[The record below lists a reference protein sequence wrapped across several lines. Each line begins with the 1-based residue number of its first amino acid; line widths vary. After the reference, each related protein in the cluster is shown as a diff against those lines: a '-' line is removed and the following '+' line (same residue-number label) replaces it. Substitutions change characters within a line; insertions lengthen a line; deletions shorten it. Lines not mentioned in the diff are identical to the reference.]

1 MIRENQ
7 SLELK
12 ETVSNSFLK
21 TVSAFANYHD
31 GEIIFGVNDEGDV
44 VGIEDI
50 QKTCLSIENQI
61 NDSIKPKPDYSL
73 KTNLDRT
80 ITLSVKKGQNTPYR
94 YHGKAY
100 KRNDTATI
108 EVDEIEENRLV
119 LQGMNLSFEELPS
132 KEQELF
138 FDYLSRKITEALDLE
153 SFNLDTLK
161 SLTLFHVKTGYN
173 NAAALFSDTN
183 SFPGLDIVVFGSS
196 INVMKRRVTLA
207 GQSILKQY
215 YDALDIFRQEYVY
228 EVIEDGVRKKKE
240 CVPIDAFR
248 EAVANALIHRAWDIK
263 ANTKIE
269 MHPDRIIISSPGGL
283 MPEMTEEDYR
293 KGNFSYLRNPIIAN
307 IFRRMNII
315 EAFATGIKRI
325 NELYR
330 HSSSKP
336 LFDVTQGSISVTLPL
351 LNNIEFTA
359 NEEKIFYGM
368 KSNISYTRTE
378 VETISSLNKDTVIRT
393 LNSLIEKGVI
403 MKKGSGKAT
412 VYRKR

>member
-31 GEIIFGVNDEGDV
+31 GEIIFGVNDEGDI

-138 FDYLSRKITEALDLE
+138 FDYLSRKIKEALDLE
-153 SFNLDTLK
+153 SFNKVIKKPIPKIGIAKAEILK
-161 SLTLFHVKTGYN
+161 LKPKSETIQAV
-173 NAAALFSDTN
+173 
-183 SFPGLDIVVFGSS
+183 IVVP
-196 INVMKRRVTLA
+196 ILAPKITPTDCARVK
-207 GQSILKQY
+207 S
-215 YDALDIFRQEYVY
+215 
-228 EVIEDGVRKKKE
+228 
-240 CVPIDAFR
+240 P
-248 EAVANALIHRAWDIK
+248 ALI
-263 ANTKIE
+263 
-269 MHPDRIIISSPGGL
+269 
-283 MPEMTEEDYR
+283 
-293 KGNFSYLRNPIIAN
+293 
-307 IFRRMNII
+307 
-315 EAFATGIKRI
+315 
-325 NELYR
+325 
-330 HSSSKP
+330 
-336 LFDVTQGSISVTLPL
+336 
-351 LNNIEFTA
+351 
-359 NEEKIFYGM
+359 
-368 KSNISYTRTE
+368 
-378 VETISSLNKDTVIRT
+378 KDTTI
-393 LNSLIEKGVI
+393 
-403 MKKGSGKAT
+403 T
-412 VYRKR
+412 VVAPDD

>member
-138 FDYLSRKITEALDLE
+138 FDYLSRKIKEALDLE

-215 YDALDIFRQEYVY
+215 
-228 EVIEDGVRKKKE
+228 
-240 CVPIDAFR
+240 
-248 EAVANALIHRAWDIK
+248 
-263 ANTKIE
+263 
-269 MHPDRIIISSPGGL
+269 
-283 MPEMTEEDYR
+283 
-293 KGNFSYLRNPIIAN
+293 
-307 IFRRMNII
+307 
-315 EAFATGIKRI
+315 
-325 NELYR
+325 
-330 HSSSKP
+330 
-336 LFDVTQGSISVTLPL
+336 
-351 LNNIEFTA
+351 
-359 NEEKIFYGM
+359 
-368 KSNISYTRTE
+368 
-378 VETISSLNKDTVIRT
+378 
-393 LNSLIEKGVI
+393 
-403 MKKGSGKAT
+403 
-412 VYRKR
+412 